1 MEDKESICDSFQ
13 QMVLSL
19 MEEESIGDV
28 EPPMLVE
35 DLDEQENGD
44 ELFTF
49 ILEYFGAPD
58 EIDFAKT
65 SDETTLPNSSDH
77 FSSEAEFLAKMDD
90 MLAMVNDDNMDDLAD
105 LVVDWVL

>member
-1 MEDKESICDSFQ
+1 MEDKENICDSFQ
-13 QMVLSL
+13 QMFQSL

-35 DLDEQENGD
+35 DLDEQKSGD
-44 ELFTF
+44 ELFAF

-58 EIDFAKT
+58 ELDFAKPSEET
-65 SDETTLPNSSDH
+65 SLQNSSDH

-90 MLAMVNDDNMDDLAD
+90 MLAMVNDDNMDDLAN